1 MCGTSRSS
9 EGGGGG
15 EWGGMT
21 GLKNWQTAPAGRL
34 PGGWGSFRTAAR
46 MQRSVNEE

>member
-15 EWGGMT
+15 GGEWGGHDRFEKLANGAGWKASW
-21 GLKNWQTAPAGRL
+21 GLG
-34 PGGWGSFRTAAR
+34 
-46 MQRSVNEE
+46 